1 MPSVCIRMMTVA
13 ATALMLLIWVVEAL
27 TVRYP
32 RIVLTTVSEIVGVA
46 VAIVVYRV
54 SVGRRF
60 WWNWDTKFTLWR
72 LTLDKYCCPTENLV
86 GAWSTCPAIPYR
98 RCSSPFHPDDSFSS
112 TYHPDSRIA
121 LVLNLFLHYFSL
133 WN

>member
-32 RIVLTTVSEIVGVA
+32 RIVLTTVSEVVGVA

-60 WWNWDTKFTLWR
+60 
-72 LTLDKYCCPTENLV
+72 
-86 GAWSTCPAIPYR
+86 
-98 RCSSPFHPDDSFSS
+98 
-112 TYHPDSRIA
+112 
-121 LVLNLFLHYFSL
+121 
-133 WN
+133 